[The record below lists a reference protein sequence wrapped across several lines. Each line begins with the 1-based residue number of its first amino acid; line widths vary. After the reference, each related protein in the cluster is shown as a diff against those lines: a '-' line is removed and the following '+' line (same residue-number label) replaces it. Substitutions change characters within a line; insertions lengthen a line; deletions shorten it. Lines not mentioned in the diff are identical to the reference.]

1 MKALIVF
8 LFFIFIILLYLFFYK
23 KKNNILLII
32 PIISCFNFL
41 VPFSDSEYYMAGLA
55 SKFSVDSTAIALL
68 SILVYFLMIKNI
80 KKDFLYFVIFLLVIY
95 PLYQLYTLDLIIDL
109 PKYVGSYS
117 ILLSIFLCYFIAFN
131 VAYDTYFVNK
141 FLSFINYTAIYN
153 GIISIM
159 QIITKKSLLFNYWDG
174 SILYTVGGTNSYRA
188 IGIIGSNN
196 AAGNLGALLFT
207 ICCFNFIKSKD
218 RISLVACILSVIAIA
233 LSQTRVA
240 MLALVI
246 VFILFSIYKAFKFDF
261 KIKKRNI
268 YIGIMLITIISIATY
283 LFGYSVYEELFINRG
298 NTESSRIVQFAEV
311 FDNAVLKHPIWGIGL
326 GQWRAYMYYTYDV
339 INLYIHSQYLNVLAE
354 QGVIS
359 FLVFVFINLYPLYK
373 ILISN
378 YLSLNYRV
386 LALFLF
392 IVNIIVSN
400 ANPNQFYLLN
410 NIFYYMVIFMVYGM
424 SKQTSK

>member
-1 MKALIVF
+1 M
-8 LFFIFIILLYLFFYK
+8 
-23 KKNNILLII
+23 
-32 PIISCFNFL
+32 
-41 VPFSDSEYYMAGLA
+41 
-55 SKFSVDSTAIALL
+55 
-68 SILVYFLMIKNI
+68 
-80 KKDFLYFVIFLLVIY
+80 
-95 PLYQLYTLDLIIDL
+95 
-109 PKYVGSYS
+109 
-117 ILLSIFLCYFIAFN
+117 
-131 VAYDTYFVNK
+131 
-141 FLSFINYTAIYN
+141 
-153 GIISIM
+153 
-159 QIITKKSLLFNYWDG
+159 
-174 SILYTVGGTNSYRA
+174 
-188 IGIIGSNN
+188 
-196 AAGNLGALLFT
+196 
-207 ICCFNFIKSKD
+207 
-218 RISLVACILSVIAIA
+218 
-233 LSQTRVA
+233 
-240 MLALVI
+240 
-246 VFILFSIYKAFKFDF
+246 
-261 KIKKRNI
+261 
-268 YIGIMLITIISIATY
+268 
-283 LFGYSVYEELFINRG
+283 EELFINRG

-339 INLYIHSQYLNVLAE
+339 IDLYIHSQYLNVLAE